1 MNFRSLRYFQTVCEM
16 GTVSAAARKLYISQ
30 QSLSQNIKK
39 LEEELGLQLFHRDN
53 PLTLTEAGKCVWQT
67 ANDVLARM
75 DRMDHELTALRG
87 ELVPELTIGMLD
99 YGIPDFMPPLLGEFV
114 AREPK
119 VLLRTRE
126 IPAGEAIPPDIP
138 LLISARELGG
148 HYKSELLLSD
158 RLVVCVSDSLL
169 RQQYGERWKD
179 HKQQLARGDLAAL
192 AGCPFVRH
200 RNTPL
205 EALSDMVF
213 AQNRFSPEFLPVM
226 GSVNAIAQFCIGG
239 KAAMVALEMQA
250 KHDVNMPPVYR
261 INNVPETV
269 PAGYICY
276 RSDGVLSNTAQRF
289 LDITRR
295 YFKRSAQKYKHC
307 RDSRAE

>member
-53 PLTLTEAGKCVWQT
+53 PLTLTAAGNCVWQT
-67 ANDVLARM
+67 ANDVLTRM
-75 DRMDHELTALRG
+75 ECMEAELTALRG

-114 AREPK
+114 VREPK

-126 IPAGEAIPPDIP
+126 IPAGEPIPPDIP

-169 RQQYGERWKD
+169 CQQYGERWQE
-179 HKQQLARGDLAAL
+179 HKQRLEQGDLTAL
-192 AGCPFVRH
+192 EGCPFVRH

-205 EALSDMVF
+205 EALSDMAF
-213 AQNRFSPEFLPVM
+213 AQNRFSPKFLPVM
-226 GSVNAIAQFCIGG
+226 GSVNAISQFCIGG
-239 KAAMVALEMQA
+239 KAAMITLEMQA
-250 KHDVNMPPVYR
+250 KHAVNMPPAYR
-261 INNVPETV
+261 IANVPELI

-276 RSDGVLSNTAQRF
+276 GSESVLTNTAQRF
-289 LDITRR
+289 LDITRK
-295 YFKRSAQKYKHC
+295 YFKKKENFVKSK
-307 RDSRAE
+307 